1 MSTQTEP
8 KRFKLDPDATIVSTQ
23 TEPKRFKL
31 DPDATIVSTQTEPK
45 RFKLDPDATIVS
57 TWTRVV
63 SKKKQE
69 PQLPMP
75 FDLPRN
81 FQPNIQAGL
90 DEKNLTGRARAKF
103 ITSIAEAIYRFKSYP
118 TREEYEHVA
127 NQIVKEVDIS

>member
-1 MSTQTEP
+1 M
-8 KRFKLDPDATIVSTQ
+8 
-23 TEPKRFKL
+23 
-31 DPDATIVSTQTEPK
+31 
-45 RFKLDPDATIVS
+45 S

-69 PQLPMP
+69 PQLPIP
-75 FDLPRN
+75 FELPRN

-90 DEKNLTGRARAKF
+90 DENNLTGRARAKF

-127 NQIVKEVDIS
+127 NQIVKKWEFLETRTGHVSNVCM

>member
-1 MSTQTEP
+1 MLPCTFNFLRFFFTQGEV
-8 KRFKLDPDATIVSTQ
+8 KRFKLDPDATV
-23 TEPKRFKL
+23 
-31 DPDATIVSTQTEPK
+31 VN
-45 RFKLDPDATIVS
+45 
-57 TWTRVV
+57 TWTRVA

-81 FQPNIQAGL
+81 FQPNIEAGL
-90 DEKNLTGRARAKF
+90 NEENLTGKARAKF

-127 NQIVKEVDIS
+127 NQVVKKWAFMETKTGHVSYLALKVAAGK

>member
-1 MSTQTEP
+1 
-8 KRFKLDPDATIVSTQ
+8 
-23 TEPKRFKL
+23 
-31 DPDATIVSTQTEPK
+31 
-45 RFKLDPDATIVS
+45 
-57 TWTRVV
+57 
-63 SKKKQE
+63 
-69 PQLPMP
+69 MP

-127 NQIVKEVDIS
+127 NQIVKKWTFLETKTGHVSNTTCKDLKILCTNTLWSVLSFNIYCYRGT

>member
-1 MSTQTEP
+1 MN
-8 KRFKLDPDATIVSTQ
+8 RFKLDPDATV
-23 TEPKRFKL
+23 
-31 DPDATIVSTQTEPK
+31 VN
-45 RFKLDPDATIVS
+45 
-57 TWTRVV
+57 TWTRVA

-81 FQPNIQAGL
+81 FQPNIEAGL
-90 DEKNLTGRARAKF
+90 NEENLTGKARAKF

-127 NQIVKEVDIS
+127 NQVVKKWAFMETKTGHVSYLALKVAGK